1 MSSEEEDER
10 DALFPGEDRDL
21 VSPTRKRARPFHR
34 RNLRAVKKGLG
45 VESFNV
51 STLTT
56 HTEELKRIER
66 LGSQGGDT
74 TTGSSDVRVG
84 TSAAQPQQ
92 NGDQDGV
99 IVLSDTDDDNDNKPH
114 FSSHRSACAKYSDTL
129 VCTDGSLVVNLGH
142 PSNEQDIHLAPQ
154 IAVAVKPHQVQRGG
168 MLCVVYLFMHRWEAS
183 DSYMT
188 MLLRVCPDTMRV
200 KDLGAFLPT
209 PWVWEKHYK

>member
-1 MSSEEEDER
+1 MSSEEEENER
-10 DALFPGEDRDL
+10 DAGEGHEII
-21 VSPTRKRARPFHR
+21 SPTRKRARPFHR

-66 LGSQGGDT
+66 LGSHSGDVIA
-74 TTGSSDVRVG
+74 GSSDVNLSVAR
-84 TSAAQPQQ
+84 PQL

-99 IVLSDTDDDNDNKPH
+99 IVLSDTDDDDSKPQ
-114 FSSHRSACAKYSDTL
+114 FSKSSSHRSACAKYSETL
-129 VCTDGSLVVNLGH
+129 ACTDGILVVNLGH

-154 IAVAVKPHQVQRGG
+154 IAMAVKPHQVQSGS
-168 MLCVVYLFMHRWEAS
+168 MLCVVYLFMCRWEAS
-183 DSYMT
+183 DSCMII
-188 MLLRVCPDTMRV
+188 LSRVCPGAVIV
-200 KDLGAFLPT
+200 KDSDAFLPI